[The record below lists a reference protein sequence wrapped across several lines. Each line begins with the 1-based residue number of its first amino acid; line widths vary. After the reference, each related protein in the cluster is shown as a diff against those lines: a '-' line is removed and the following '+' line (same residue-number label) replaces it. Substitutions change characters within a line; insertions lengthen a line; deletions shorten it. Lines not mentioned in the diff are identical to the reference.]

1 MNSRWPCIGEKQ
13 VLNEL
18 ELHERCVLPSP
29 AILNAHMHI
38 SSSRQI
44 IFLTRNS
51 QLYYNRMVWNN
62 GAVLNTVVESGV
74 NKIVIIEIRSLKIH
88 TKFQYVWQQ
97 QSKAACCNFTEQGDG
112 QAK

>member
-1 MNSRWPCIGEKQ
+1 M
-13 VLNEL
+13 
-18 ELHERCVLPSP
+18 
-29 AILNAHMHI
+29 
-38 SSSRQI
+38 
-44 IFLTRNS
+44 
-51 QLYYNRMVWNN
+51 

-112 QAK
+112 QAKYDGTQVTLHQYHQNFLVPGFS

>member
-1 MNSRWPCIGEKQ
+1 M
-13 VLNEL
+13 
-18 ELHERCVLPSP
+18 
-29 AILNAHMHI
+29 
-38 SSSRQI
+38 
-44 IFLTRNS
+44 
-51 QLYYNRMVWNN
+51 

-88 TKFQYVWQQ
+88 TKFQYVRQQ